1 MLKYSIM
8 IMSKN
13 TNLTAGCRE
22 GGIMFENKSTEIPV
36 TKKLLSATDICE
48 ILGVSRSTAYRIIK
62 RLNDQLE
69 KKGKI
74 TVSGKISARYFYE
87 NVYL

>member
-1 MLKYSIM
+1 MYKKNEGISENDRLQNRFSSYVSMSIH
-8 IMSKN
+8 
-13 TNLTAGCRE
+13 RE
-22 GGIMFENKSTEIPV
+22 
-36 TKKLLSATDICE
+36 
-48 ILGVSRSTAYRIIK
+48 RIIK